1 MNQNKI
7 LLEAKVMTKISTVFS
22 LIIFVTYQLASLYY
36 VGWQAFTAGRSWA
49 DLRVVC
55 RKSRDCFLTS
65 CRWSVV
71 ENHALHKTSLGDEI
85 FFSKLYTSPEETIFL
100 CSSRFILSF
109 WKKLC
114 WEIEPLKTYMLYET
128 YQYSLAY
135 KIQSFISFKALIN
148 TNTTLRNVP

>member
-1 MNQNKI
+1 M
-7 LLEAKVMTKISTVFS
+7 LEAKVMTKISTVFS

-85 FFSKLYTSPEETIFL
+85 FFLNYIQVQKKPFFCVAVGSFYLSEKKSVERLNLWKHTCFMKHINTHWHIKFRVSFLSKLS
-100 CSSRFILSF
+100 
-109 WKKLC
+109 
-114 WEIEPLKTYMLYET
+114 
-128 YQYSLAY
+128 
-135 KIQSFISFKALIN
+135 
-148 TNTTLRNVP
+148 